1 MVQIKVTPEMLEDVA
16 NRASNTRIALESIHN
31 NLCNEIDHLCFQ
43 WIGASNQQFIQM
55 FNDARP
61 KAFTSINSIIKVE
74 EDLKR
79 IAEKFRTADAS
90 YDGNL
95 EEGAMCGKLNSEKND
110 GSLRDKVWHGL
121 KETYEDLSKVQNSD
135 ESLYDKFKHGIDAAY
150 KDVNKIKDTIDD
162 EIASAFEKSGLGVPY
177 YLKKGMSDAI
187 GDELLG
193 LADAAIHPIDTFNN
207 TMEAVSHPVETF
219 NTIKQTI
226 SDSWNR
232 DVTNGDSYSGAEWY
246 GSAAGHTILAVGQL
260 FVGTKGVDKIAML
273 NPGTKLA
280 EISRTANQSL
290 QDAASLFNRN
300 HNEFALAG
308 GNNIRSAFDTP
319 DFRKAEEKLST
330 HQFAKDE
337 AGSSGNNPV
346 NESHTSSLSTS
357 EIISSL
363 QETENFR
370 SNSLKHILEGEI
382 NRRGEATG
390 YHSEFLE
397 NTHGRIIPGT
407 DRSINDYGA
416 YKAQV
421 EVDGIPKAANG
432 GYSTFFPKD
441 WHPQQIVDNVN
452 EAYSNKIHMGGNTNI
467 YDGVG
472 IDGLPIRLFLDG
484 NGKIISAFPRQGR

>member
-1 MVQIKVTPEMLEDVA
+1 MVQIKVTPEMLEEVA
-16 NRASNTRIALESIHN
+16 NRANNTRIALETIHN

-121 KETYEDLSKVQNSD
+121 KETYEDLSKVKNSD

-162 EIASAFEKSGLGVPY
+162 EIESAFEKAGLGVPY
-177 YLKKGMSDAI
+177 HLKKGMGDAI

-193 LADAAIHPIDTFNN
+193 LADAVIHPIDTFNN
-207 TMEAVSHPVETF
+207 TIEAVSHPVETF
-219 NTIKQTI
+219 NAIKQTI

-300 HNEFALAG
+300 RNEFALAG
-308 GNNIRSAFDTP
+308 GNNIRSVFDTP
-319 DFRKAEEKLST
+319 DFRAAEEKLST
-330 HQFAKDE
+330 LQFASRE
-337 AGSSGNNPV
+337 GASSGNTPYKFD
-346 NESHTSSLSTS
+346 SSLMEHVFHGEVRQKWWGLKAVGYHHENMMGG
-357 EIISSL
+357 EIIRVTRPPNPAGVYVA
-363 QETENFR
+363 EV
-370 SNSLKHILEGEI
+370 K
-382 NRRGEATG
+382 
-390 YHSEFLE
+390 
-397 NTHGRIIPGT
+397 
-407 DRSINDYGA
+407 
-416 YKAQV
+416 
-421 EVDGIPKAANG
+421 VDGIVKQAK
-432 GYSTFFPKD
+432 SSFFPKD
-441 WHPQQIVDNVN
+441 WNRVQVVDSIK
-452 EAYSNKIHMGGNTNI
+452 EAYTNRVQIAPNK
-467 YDGVG
+467 YVG
-472 IDGLPIRLFLDG
+472 QTSSGFKVEMIIE
-484 NGKIISAFPRQGR
+484 NGEITTAYPKYTRR